1 MIARYEIFKQEKYVE
16 HCGIV
21 KTYGIVGIEDETCI
35 IEDISDEYDE
45 ILDLV
50 NQLNNLQVE
59 LVHFSFVV
67 NDFITTK
74 YL

>member
-1 MIARYEIFKQEKYVE
+1 MITKYQLLEQEKYIE

-21 KTYGIVGIEDETCI
+21 KTYGIVGIEDEVCV
-35 IEDISDEYDE
+35 IEDISDEYDQV
-45 ILDLV
+45 LNLV

-59 LVHFSFVV
+59 LVHFPFVV